1 MTKDK
6 QRSDVAASFSPR
18 QRSMQSYKLVETD
31 LEMGS
36 SLGNSAIWLN
46 TKSTGAIERIFSIE
60 RGINIFGSISLRY
73 GGTGSSLRSAAE
85 TRRRAPSDVRYIG
98 LDRDGP
104 ADVEIHPVYQRRRFS
119 NGGAIAVTETL
130 FVPLGADMVDAPV
143 VYISVELQAID
154 RAQHDL
160 RVMCYARLG
169 GNPGDDIEA
178 EFDPSLHA
186 LVARNTKDS
195 ACVRIFG
202 LDMEPT
208 GCATTTDF
216 GSVCDSSDVR
226 GITNDTSTQGDVLGV
241 MQLDVCVRPDEPV
254 TFCVIAGAYCHG
266 EQAARA
272 GHVNALDWKTALADT
287 TSYMEELLDSARV
300 ITPDQTINRGAVWS
314 KVNMRRVMGA
324 YPQGRAFTNEP
335 GVSSNVVMRD
345 VAWFV
350 FGCDHFMPEFSRAL
364 LDKFAALQ
372 YPNGKLAEYYNA
384 IDGTTNDYGLNIN
397 DDTPL
402 FILAANHH
410 FRATGD
416 LAWLKK
422 TYPAILRA
430 ARHIIAEM
438 DERDLVYCT
447 ADDPRGNVWAIAGWR
462 NVIPDYRINGAVTE
476 INAECSAALR
486 AAGHMAQNIGNS
498 NAEAEE
504 LFAAGERVRKAM
516 DRHLRNPENG
526 LYYLNIDVHGV
537 VHTDVTGDQVFP
549 VMLRVCDDDTGYR
562 IISRLNSTDFWTE
575 GGLRTASRNDP
586 LYDPSAYSGLI
597 GGVWP
602 GLTWWYAFAAAR
614 HHPEYM
620 VKALRSS
627 FEHYASNPRMNNT
640 VPGQFSEWFDGE
652 SLINRGMRLSP
663 WEPPRFLWAAIEGVC
678 GLMVTI
684 AEPRINP
691 LVPQSWRW
699 VGVRRLRYHGK
710 EISFF
715 ATRHNGTFHICAT
728 GPVDSESGYVHY
740 DEDISDRISAFSEA
754 AAIIAFRVA
763 DKIVVLVGNV
773 SDQTA
778 TIPLNLSKV
787 LDPAKTYVSKIY
799 VSERETWEDFD
810 AKLGASLTPLA
821 IIVEMYGYRLI
832 EFREV

>member
-1 MTKDK
+1 MTKNK

-18 QRSMQSYKLVETD
+18 QRSMPSYRLAESD
-31 LEMGS
+31 LEMGA
-36 SLGNSAIWLN
+36 SLGNSTIWLN

-60 RGINIFGSISLRY
+60 RGINIFGSVSIRY
-73 GGTGSSLRSAAE
+73 GGTGSSLRSASDPKQSAS
-85 TRRRAPSDVRYIG
+85 ADVRYIG

-130 FVPLGADMVDAPV
+130 FVPLGARMEDAPV
-143 VYISVELQAID
+143 AYISVDMRSMDLVPHE
-154 RAQHDL
+154 L
-160 RVMCYARLG
+160 RVMCHARLG

-178 EFDPSLHA
+178 SYDPKLHA
-186 LVARNTKDS
+186 LVARNTNDLNG
-195 ACVRIFG
+195 VRIFG
-202 LDMEPT
+202 FDVEPT
-208 GCATTTDF
+208 GFATTTDF
-216 GSVCDSSDVR
+216 GSVCDRSDVR
-226 GITNDTSTQGDVLGV
+226 EVANDTSARGDILGV
-241 MQLDVCVRPDEPV
+241 LQLDVSVRPDEPV

-266 EQAARA
+266 ERAARKA
-272 GHVNALDWKTALADT
+272 HVAALDWKSVLTDT

-300 ITPDQTINRGAVWS
+300 ITPDQSINRGAVWS
-314 KVNMRRVMGA
+314 KVNMRRVMAA
-324 YPQGRAFTNEP
+324 YPQGHAFTNEP

-350 FGCDHFMPEFSRAL
+350 YGCDHFMPDFSRAL

-372 YPNGKLAEYYNA
+372 YPTGKVAEYYNA
-384 IDGTTNDYGLNIN
+384 IDGAKNDYGLNIN

-402 FILAANHH
+402 FILATNHH

-416 LAWLKK
+416 LEWLKK
-422 TYPAILRA
+422 TYPAVLRA
-430 ARHIIAEM
+430 AHYIIAQI

-486 AAGHMAQNIGNS
+486 AAGHMAQNIGRP
-498 NAEAEE
+498 NAEAEA
-504 LFAAGERVRKAM
+504 LFAAGERIRKAM
-516 DRHLRNPENG
+516 DRHLRNPDNG

-537 VHTDVTGDQVFP
+537 IHTDVTGDQVFP

-575 GGLRTASRNDP
+575 AGLRTASRNDP

-627 FEHYASNPRMNNT
+627 FEHYSANPQMNNT

-678 GLMVTI
+678 GLMVTV
-684 AEPRINP
+684 AEPRVNP

-699 VGVRRLRYHGK
+699 IGMRRLCYHGK
-710 EISFF
+710 EISYI
-715 ATRHNGTFHICAT
+715 ATRHDGKFHICAT
-728 GPVDSESGYVHY
+728 GQVDSASGYEHY
-740 DEDISDRISAFSEA
+740 DEDISDHIAAFSEA
-754 AAIIAFRVA
+754 AAVIAFRGG

-778 TIPLNLSKV
+778 TIPLNLSKI
-787 LDPAKTYVSKIY
+787 LDPAATYASKIY
-799 VSERETWEDFD
+799 VSERETWEDFEPK
-810 AKLGASLTPLA
+810 AGATLTPLA

-832 EFREV
+832 ELRKV

>member
-18 QRSMQSYKLVETD
+18 QRSLPSYRLVETD
-31 LEMGS
+31 LEMGA
-36 SLGNSAIWLN
+36 SLGNSSIWLN

-60 RGINIFGSISLRY
+60 RGINLFGSIGIRY
-73 GGTGSSLRSAAE
+73 GGTGSSLRSPAKRSSTE
-85 TRRRAPSDVRYIG
+85 VRYIG

-104 ADVEIHPVYQRRRFS
+104 ADVEIHPVFQRRRFS
-119 NGGAIAVTETL
+119 NGGAIAVSETL
-130 FVPLGADMVDAPV
+130 WVPLGARMEDAPV
-143 VYISVELQAID
+143 AYIAVELQAVD
-154 RAQHDL
+154 LMPHDL

-169 GNPGDDIEA
+169 GSPGDDIEA
-178 EFDPSLHA
+178 EYDPRLHA
-186 LVARNTKDS
+186 LVARNTKDPNG
-195 ACVRIFG
+195 VRIFG
-202 LDMEPT
+202 LDVEPS
-208 GCATTTDF
+208 GFATTTDF
-216 GSVCDSSDVR
+216 GSVCDQADVR
-226 GITNDTSTQGDVLGV
+226 GVTNDISARGDILGV
-241 MQLDVCVRPDEPV
+241 LQVDVCLRPEKPA
-254 TFCVIAGAYCHG
+254 TFCVIAGAHCHG
-266 EQAARA
+266 ERAARA
-272 GHVNALDWKTALADT
+272 AHASALDWKTVFADT

-300 ITPDQTINRGAVWS
+300 VTPDQSINRGAVWS
-314 KVNMRRVMGA
+314 KVNMRRVMAA
-324 YPQGRAFTNEP
+324 YPQGHAFTNEP

-350 FGCDHFMPEFSRAL
+350 FGCDHFMPEFSRAM
-364 LDKFAALQ
+364 LDTFASLQ
-372 YPNGKLAEYYNA
+372 YPDGKLAEYFNA

-402 FILAANHH
+402 FILATNHH

-422 TYPAILRA
+422 TYPAVLRA
-430 ARHIIAEM
+430 ARHIIAQI
-438 DERDLVYCT
+438 DARDLVYCT

-486 AAGHMAQNIGNS
+486 AAGHMAQNIGRP

-504 LFAAGERVRKAM
+504 LFAAGERIRKAM
-516 DRHLRNPENG
+516 DLHLRNPENG

-575 GGLRTASRNDP
+575 AGLRTASRNDP

-627 FEHYASNPRMNNT
+627 FEHYAANPRMNNT

-678 GLMVTI
+678 GLMVTT

-699 VGVRRLRYHGK
+699 VGMRRLCYHGS

-715 ATRHNGTFHICAT
+715 ATRHEGTFHICAT
-728 GPVDSESGYVHY
+728 GPVDTESGSEHFE
-740 DEDISDRISAFSEA
+740 EDISDHIAAFSEA
-754 AAIIAFRVA
+754 AAVIAFRGG
-763 DKIVVLVGNV
+763 DKIIVLVGNT

-787 LDPAKTYVSKIY
+787 LDPAATYASKIY
-799 VSERETWEDFD
+799 VSERESWEEFEPK
-810 AKLGASLTPLA
+810 AGASLTPLA
-821 IIVEMYGYRLI
+821 IIVEMFGYRLI
-832 EFREV
+832 ELRKV

>member
-1 MTKDK
+1 MIKDK

-18 QRSMQSYKLVETD
+18 QRAMPSYRLVETD
-31 LEMGS
+31 LEMGA
-36 SLGNSAIWLN
+36 SLGNSAIWVN
-46 TKSTGAIERIFSIE
+46 TKSTGAIDRIFSIE
-60 RGINIFGSISLRY
+60 RGKNLFGSISLRY
-73 GGTGSSLRSAAE
+73 GGTGSSLRPASE
-85 TRRRAPSDVRYIG
+85 TKGRASTEVRYIG

-119 NGGAIAVTETL
+119 NGGAIAVTETM
-130 FVPLGADMVDAPV
+130 FVPLGARMDDAPV
-143 VYISVELQAID
+143 AYMWVDVQAVD
-154 RAQHDL
+154 LVQHDL

-169 GNPGDDIEA
+169 GSPGDDIHA
-178 EFDPSLHA
+178 EYDPSLHA
-186 LVARNTKDS
+186 LVARDTKDPDS
-195 ACVRIFG
+195 VRIFG
-202 LDMEPT
+202 LDIDPE
-208 GCATTTDF
+208 GFATTTDF
-216 GSVCDSSDVR
+216 GSVCDRSDVR
-226 GITNDTSTQGDVLGV
+226 GVTNDTSARGDVLGV
-241 MQLDVCVRPDEPV
+241 LQLDLCVRPDEPI
-254 TFCVIAGAYCHG
+254 TFCVIAGAYSHG
-266 EQAARA
+266 KRAARA
-272 GHVNALDWKTALADT
+272 AFGKARDWKAVFDGT

-300 ITPDQTINRGAVWS
+300 VTPDQSINRGAVWS
-314 KVNMRRVMGA
+314 KVNMRRVMAA
-324 YPQGRAFTNEP
+324 YPQGHAFTNEP
-335 GVSSNVVMRD
+335 GISSNVVMRD

-350 FGCDHFMPEFSRAL
+350 YGCDHFMPEFSRAM

-384 IDGTTNDYGLNIN
+384 LDGATSDYGLNIN

-402 FILAANHH
+402 FILATNHH

-416 LAWLKK
+416 LAWLKQ
-422 TYPAILRA
+422 TYPAVLRA
-430 ARHIIAEM
+430 ARHIIAQI
-438 DERDLVYCT
+438 DSRDLVYCA

-486 AAGHMAQNIGNS
+486 AAGHMAQNIGRS

-516 DRHLRNPENG
+516 DLHLRNPENG

-537 VHTDVTGDQVFP
+537 IHTDVTGDQVFP

-575 GGLRTASRNDP
+575 AGLRTASRNDP

-627 FEHYASNPRMNNT
+627 FEHYAANPKMNNT

-678 GLMVTI
+678 GLMVTT

-715 ATRHNGTFHICAT
+715 ATRHAGTFHICAT
-728 GPVDSESGYVHY
+728 GPVDSASGYEYY
-740 DEDISDRISAFSEA
+740 DEDISDRIAAFSEA
-754 AAIIAFRVA
+754 AAVIAFRGG
-763 DKIVVLVGNV
+763 DKIIVLVGNV

-787 LDPAKTYVSKIY
+787 LDPATTYASKIY
-799 VSERETWEDFD
+799 VSERETWEDFEP
-810 AKLGASLTPLA
+810 KLGASLTPLA

-832 EFREV
+832 ELRQV